1 MFAHVPFFYRNVWA
15 NINDVGNLTG
25 LGLLQWTYVKKKPWF
40 FAYVNFEE
48 IQEIAPFNGVEEG
61 QVLDSDQYYMY

>member
-1 MFAHVPFFYRNVWA
+1 M
-15 NINDVGNLTG
+15 DLCK
-25 LGLLQWTYVKKKPWF
+25 KKKPWF